1 MQHLKMEFNL
11 QWLASDQGYKLIK
24 IEGTNFQ
31 GRVAKVEG
39 KGKVDK
45 PPNWRYFLGQSILGG
60 ACVAKFKRVP
70 IPPLE

>member
-1 MQHLKMEFNL
+1 LPEHGQLMQHLKMEFNL

-45 PPNWRYFLGQSILGG
+45 PPNW
-60 ACVAKFKRVP
+60 
-70 IPPLE
+70 